1 MELFTAIAE
10 FFQQASWESFL
21 KFWNTV
27 PLRDAEFWKTFWNS
41 LWPRDGQMSFLSY
54 TFWVFL
60 AICAVLYYLSPRTLK
75 PV

>member
-27 PLRDAEFWKTFWNS
+27 PLRDAEFWKTF
-41 LWPRDGQMSFLSY
+41 
-54 TFWVFL
+54 
-60 AICAVLYYLSPRTLK
+60 
-75 PV
+75 